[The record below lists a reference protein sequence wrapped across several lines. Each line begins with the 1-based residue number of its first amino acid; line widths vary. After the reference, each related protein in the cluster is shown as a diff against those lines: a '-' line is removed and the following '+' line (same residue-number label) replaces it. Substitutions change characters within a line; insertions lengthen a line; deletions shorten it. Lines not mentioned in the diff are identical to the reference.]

1 MYDINKS
8 SFIRKLCQE
17 KIKKSIQDIFLTF
30 LFMIYKMVDIMKSL
44 NINIGTVMKNPEC
57 QYLFLIILKLTKC
70 ASMQLKN
77 YLIY

>member
-1 MYDINKS
+1 MYDIKKS

-57 QYLFLIILKLTKC
+57 
-70 ASMQLKN
+70 
-77 YLIY
+77 